1 MINKPIVSFLLLLS
15 SPCDSVFGLNLRRDI
30 HQQQLDDDSMLLQ
43 TSSELNLEASAQS
56 QLQARLQELIEDEQL
71 IDLSQFNRE
80 DQFDNLLELDDHQA
94 CKATDPKSAFIW
106 KNYLQTDSDVG
117 QQPYQYNEADN
128 SIRLQDGVLRAS
140 ARKAEE
146 LLLGRLRKQQS
157 LAQTIN
163 ENEDFKLQMTL
174 ELKKLEQVLNKR
186 TEQMTKMRYIQKN
199 IADANTA
206 IDDLKQE

>member
-1 MINKPIVSFLLLLS
+1 MINKPIISFLLLLS

-117 QQPYQYNEADN
+117 QQSYQYNEADN

>member
-15 SPCDSVFGLNLRRDI
+15 SPCDNVFGLNLRRDI

-94 CKATDPKSAFIW
+94 CKAPDPKSAFIW

-117 QQPYQYNEADN
+117 QQSYQYNEADN
-128 SIRLQDGVLRAS
+128 SIRLQEGVLRAS

-146 LLLGRLRKQQS
+146 LLLSRLRKQQS

-163 ENEDFKLQMTL
+163 ENEDFKLEMTL

>member
-1 MINKPIVSFLLLLS
+1 
-15 SPCDSVFGLNLRRDI
+15 
-30 HQQQLDDDSMLLQ
+30 MLLQ
-43 TSSELNLEASAQS
+43 TSSEIDASASAQS

-80 DQFDNLLELDDHQA
+80 DRYDNLLELDGHKA
-94 CKATDPKSAFIW
+94 CKAEDDRSAFIW

-117 QQPYQYNEADN
+117 QQSYQYDEADHT
-128 SIRLQDGVLRAS
+128 IRLQEGALKAG

-146 LLLGRLRKQQS
+146 LLLDRLRKQQA

-174 ELKKLEQVLNKR
+174 ELKKLEQVLDKR
-186 TEQMTKMRYIQKN
+186 TE
-199 IADANTA
+199 
-206 IDDLKQE
+206 